1 MKTRSMA
8 AAATTRI
15 LAWAW
20 ALSAAA
26 QVREHAR
33 ASVPGPVLTHAPP
46 AMPWRQAAAFAPLA
60 PLAPRAAPGA
70 LCRPSSPVSV
80 ACAATDGGVGGGGG
94 KPVAQAVRSILTS
107 PDSKAV
113 RKAISTVC
121 DFHERDKSDPPPH
134 LLLAMLAACRATG
147 DWRRAQTLLRKL
159 KAPAGGAADEG
170 AAAAAETG
178 SGVREQGS
186 SSLHNEG
193 ASIAI
198 GACARWGPEEVRCRA
213 QGYAPNA
220 WNPSQPAAS
229 SLLCQLHCLSPWPM
243 TISPHVS
250 CGCRKPGRL

>member
-20 ALSAAA
+20 ALSAA
-26 QVREHAR
+26 
-33 ASVPGPVLTHAPP
+33 APP